1 MRIDLQLSPGAHD
14 WPALRDA
21 ALAAEAAGFDTFWTY
36 DHLSGRSLRGD
47 GMLECFTLL
56 GALAAST
63 RTIGLGSMVAN
74 VFNRPPGV
82 LMTAASSVQAMSD
95 GRFVLGLGAGAAPGS
110 PWAREHEVLDIAL
123 LATQTERMGR
133 LAAVVDLLDAVWRPD
148 RDDRY
153 AGFARPDLR
162 PPVIV
167 GVNSATALAE
177 LAGRRADG
185 VNVAGG
191 SPKAEALLAA
201 AHRARAGARRAGSW
215 DASVWAFWR
224 DELLDPAHPDRQ
236 RWAAW
241 GVTRLVLVG
250 LEPLAGAAIER
261 AARWLL

>member
-36 DHLSGRSLRGD
+36 DHLSGTSLRGD

-74 VFNRPPGV
+74 VFNRPSGV
-82 LMTAASSVQAMSD
+82 LMTAASSVQTISG
-95 GRFVLGLGAGAAPGS
+95 GRLVLGLGAGAAPGS
-110 PWAREHEVLDIAL
+110 RWAREHEVLGIAL
-123 LATQTERMGR
+123 LATQSERMGR
-133 LAAVVDLLDAVWRPD
+133 VAEVVSLLDAVWRPD
-148 RDDRY
+148 RDERY
-153 AGFARPDLR
+153 AGFARSDPR

-185 VNVAGG
+185 VNVAAAG
-191 SPKAEALLAA
+191 PKAEALLAA
-201 AHRARAGARRAGSW
+201 AHRARATAGRTGSW

-250 LEPLAGAAIER
+250 LEPLADGAIER
-261 AARWLL
+261 AARWLR